1 MFFHNLMVVERLI
14 IVSDEQKEYLN
25 RSTNKSHRLN
35 PDLILKFL
43 LSVRSAISLVV
54 ARTQEHLPDSTLS
67 LNDRQG

>member
-1 MFFHNLMVVERLI
+1 MVVERLI

-54 ARTQEHLPDSTLS
+54 ARTQEHLLDSTLS

>member
-1 MFFHNLMVVERLI
+1 MFFHNLMVIERLI

-25 RSTNKSHRLN
+25 RSANKFHRLN

-54 ARTQEHLPDSTLS
+54 ARILEHLPDSTLS
-67 LNDRQG
+67 LNDRRE